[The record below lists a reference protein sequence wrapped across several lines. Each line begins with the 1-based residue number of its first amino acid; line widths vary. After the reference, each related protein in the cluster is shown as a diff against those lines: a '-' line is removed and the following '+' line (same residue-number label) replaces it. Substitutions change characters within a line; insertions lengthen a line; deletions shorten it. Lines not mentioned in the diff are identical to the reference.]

1 MDLPKRFDQEQWMS
15 THEYILIGTVF
26 GLFIAAW
33 LASKFIN
40 YLRSKRHNRELWG
53 TIFEGATHKLIN
65 LDAIKEP
72 DVFIEK
78 KAKQSGQ
85 GDDKDKNL
93 QQP

>member
-1 MDLPKRFDQEQWMS
+1 MS
-15 THEYILIGTVF
+15 HHEYVLLGTVF
-26 GLFIAAW
+26 GFFIMVW
-33 LASKFIN
+33 LATTFIH

-72 DVFIEK
+72 EVFIEK

-85 GDDKDKNL
+85 DDDKDKN
-93 QQP
+93 P

>member
-1 MDLPKRFDQEQWMS
+1 MS
-15 THEYILIGTVF
+15 HHEYVLLGTVF
-26 GLFIAAW
+26 GFFIMVW
-33 LASKFIN
+33 LAGKFIH

-72 DVFIEK
+72 EVFIEK

-93 QQP
+93 

>member
-1 MDLPKRFDQEQWMS
+1 MDLPKRFDQEQRMS

-72 DVFIEK
+72 EVFIEK

>member
-1 MDLPKRFDQEQWMS
+1 MS
-15 THEYILIGTVF
+15 NHEYVLLGMVF
-26 GLFIAAW
+26 GFFIALW
-33 LASKFIN
+33 LASKFIH

-72 DVFIEK
+72 EVFIEK

-85 GDDKDKNL
+85 SDDKDKN
-93 QQP
+93 P